1 MKNTKQAIA
10 LASAAAL
17 SVGMLAGCGGAA
29 SSAATASSES
39 NSTATAEAST
49 TAASDGTLVL
59 AETGFE
65 SKFSPFFAASAADQ
79 DVIDLTQI
87 ALLGAD
93 RKGEMVL
100 NGIEG
105 ETREYNGTDYTY
117 YGPADCEVTENAD
130 GTVTYAINMRDDL
143 VFADGTPITID
154 DVIFNLYVYMDPTYD
169 GSATLYSMPIA
180 GLDDYRSSMTT
191 LSKLIAEA
199 GEDNTDN
206 SLFTA
211 EQQKAFW
218 DAVNEGGT
226 AFAQEIVDSCVAA
239 GYADEG
245 DVAAAASAW
254 GFDGLAADATAKDFF
269 LAIAEKYDWNF
280 ASMEAETA
288 GSALSDLIPADVYAY
303 STTGVATGADVDTVS
318 GIVKTGDYSM
328 TITTSEPNP
337 ALMNYLGDP
346 YGCIIDVDASDFD
359 AGIVAG
365 TGPYVVADMVT
376 DDHLTLTKNENYW
389 NGTPKIDE
397 LTIRTLSNGD
407 TLSAALQA
415 GDIDA
420 AYGMAY
426 EAYPNFENG
435 NYQFSSIQTSRAFF
449 ASMNMTSPI
458 IQDAAVR
465 KAIAMGIDKQGFVSA
480 LLDGHG
486 VPGNGVFPDGF
497 ATFGGENVTTETYDP
512 ESAKEVLEAAGWTDS
527 DGDGIREKDGVKLT
541 IRWLTYPSRQ
551 ELPLLAE
558 SAQATLKDIG
568 IDVDI
573 NCTANRREFL
583 ADMTCW
589 DIYASAMVTAPSGD
603 PQYFFTSCCVPG
615 MSYNFGAYEN
625 TDVNAMID
633 ELATEFDTEKRG
645 ELAVKLQQTIL
656 DDNAYVFCSFLQMN
670 MISKSTVTGY
680 TAHACDYYQVTAD
693 LDING

>member
-1 MKNTKQAIA
+1 MKKAVSLLLIVCLAIT
-10 LASAAAL
+10 L
-17 SVGMLAGCGGAA
+17 LAGCSGNA
-29 SSAATASSES
+29 SQPSSEPPAAQETAAPQTDAS
-39 NSTATAEAST
+39 QGESEPAAKKTMVIGDTTFNSENWEETVDPHRTYNGWACIRYGIGETLVHYTDSMELEPWLAKSWENDGNLTWTITLQDNVTFSSGREMDAEA
-49 TAASDGTLVL
+49 VKQC
-59 AETGFE
+59 FE
-65 SKFSPFFAASAADQ
+65 HLLENHDRAPGDTKIADMQ
-79 DVIDLTQI
+79 
-87 ALLGAD
+87 
-93 RKGEMVL
+93 
-100 NGIEG
+100 
-105 ETREYNGTDYTY
+105 
-117 YGPADCEVTENAD
+117 AD
-130 GTVTYAINMRDDL
+130 GQVL
-143 VFADGTPITID
+143 
-154 DVIFNLYVYMDPTYD
+154 
-169 GSATLYSMPIA
+169 
-180 GLDDYRSSMTT
+180 
-191 LSKLIAEA
+191 
-199 GEDNTDN
+199 
-206 SLFTA
+206 
-211 EQQKAFW
+211 
-218 DAVNEGGT
+218 
-226 AFAQEIVDSCVAA
+226 
-239 GYADEG
+239 
-245 DVAAAASAW
+245 
-254 GFDGLAADATAKDFF
+254 
-269 LAIAEKYDWNF
+269 
-280 ASMEAETA
+280 
-288 GSALSDLIPADVYAY
+288 
-303 STTGVATGADVDTVS
+303 
-318 GIVKTGDYSM
+318 

-337 ALMNYLGDP
+337 ALMNDLGDP

-365 TGPYVVADMVT
+365 TGPSVVADMVT

-480 LLDGHG
+480 LLDSHG
-486 VPGNGVFPDGF
+486 VPGNGAFPDGF

-512 ESAKEVLEAAGWTDS
+512 EGAKAVLESAGWIDS

-583 ADMTCW
+583 ADMTSW

-645 ELAVKLQQTIL
+645 ELAVNLQQTIL